1 MTIFNSYVKL
11 PEGKFEIR
19 QTCYD
24 MLWPNPVFFVAV
36 WAIIFC
42 SLDHPPQ
49 FLLDDSQFSVVDSLA
64 EFIIVCFHPIEPFES
79 WTHVKNLRA
88 LI

>member
-1 MTIFNSYVKL
+1 M
-11 PEGKFEIR
+11 
-19 QTCYD
+19 TCYD
-24 MLWPNPVFFVAV
+24 QILFFFVAV